1 MKSKRY
7 TRALALLIAAFVCF
21 AAHEAKA
28 QELSTDQIYE
38 RATYIIVQ
46 QESERREYDTIR
58 WRHNLR
64 LMLGAPSY
72 VQVAFLDSDF
82 GDIDVDGIYARPTAS
97 DKLAQY
103 RYYTTPTYMVPPIS
117 FEYNHYVNKWFT
129 VGGKAIFSALYREV
143 RHIQTDEKLYSDGSY
158 SVGLILNLRFEYMRR
173 EYVQLYSAFGAGFA
187 ARFEYDRGILIPMYD
202 ATYFGIV
209 VGKNLYG
216 FAEVGA
222 GLSGSIR
229 AGLGFR
235 F

>member
-1 MKSKRY
+1 M
-7 TRALALLIAAFVCF
+7 
-21 AAHEAKA
+21 
-28 QELSTDQIYE
+28 
-38 RATYIIVQ
+38 
-46 QESERREYDTIR
+46 
-58 WRHNLR
+58 
-64 LMLGAPSY
+64 
-72 VQVAFLDSDF
+72 
-82 GDIDVDGIYARPTAS
+82 
-97 DKLAQY
+97 
-103 RYYTTPTYMVPPIS
+103 
-117 FEYNHYVNKWFT
+117 
-129 VGGKAIFSALYREV
+129 

>member
-117 FEYNHYVNKWFT
+117 FEYNHYVISGLRL
-129 VGGKAIFSALYREV
+129 VARRYS
-143 RHIQTDEKLYSDGSY
+143 RHCTARCDTS
-158 SVGLILNLRFEYMRR
+158 RPMRSSTR
-173 EYVQLYSAFGAGFA
+173 MA
-187 ARFEYDRGILIPMYD
+187 AT
-202 ATYFGIV
+202 A
-209 VGKNLYG
+209 
-216 FAEVGA
+216 
-222 GLSGSIR
+222 
-229 AGLGFR
+229 
-235 F
+235 